1 MRKIKMEV
9 VERGGRPG
17 DAGGSTRRQ
26 AGARALPGEPLGPR
40 RGMSASRVAD
50 LHRFLWR
57 SDCSGLFHTPIA
69 A

>member
-26 AGARALPGEPLGPR
+26 AGARALPGEPLGPSCGLR
-40 RGMSASRVAD
+40 RASR
-50 LHRFLWR
+50 
-57 SDCSGLFHTPIA
+57 
-69 A
+69 